1 MTTTLPWPK
10 NERANPMIDN
20 APPEE
25 VPSVDRLPVITA
37 MLNFLKDFLDR
48 PARPSA
54 GELLRALERHA
65 GPGAREL
72 FKWLLSVGAGYPDMR
87 REDRSY
93 FDAMLAD
100 GSVAAALSGEGKAD
114 DETVS
119 SIDALL
125 RQTALY
131 RSSRDFKD
139 MVAFMGRFRD
149 YAPYNVMLVR
159 LQNPSC
165 GFFATATDWWK
176 RHKRHLIDDA
186 KPMLILAP
194 MHPVMLVYALD
205 QTAGQEVPKQLLEFA
220 HFEGE
225 WQPKWLTNLV
235 ENAERHR
242 IGVAFKELSST
253 HGGRATNDPGVYGW
267 KMRITIHD
275 RLDGPSQF
283 GVLVHELAHV
293 LLGHLGTDYDHWWPG
308 RFNVDTAS
316 AEIEAESV
324 AHIVAT
330 RFGLR
335 GSSAAYLSGYV
346 AGTAIPQGVSIDLIA
361 KVAGQI
367 ERMGKGLL
375 PTPKPRPL
383 KPEKKS

>member
-1 MTTTLPWPK
+1 MTESLHL
-10 NERANPMIDN
+10 
-20 APPEE
+20 APEPASE
-25 VPSVDRLPVITA
+25 PFPALLGSLRFFQALLAT
-37 MLNFLKDFLDR
+37 

-54 GELLRALERHA
+54 GELLRALQREV
-65 GPGAREL
+65 GPDAQPHFLQVLYMLAE
-72 FKWLLSVGAGYPDMR
+72 WPDLR

-93 FDAMLAD
+93 FRAMKTD
-100 GSVAAALSGEGKAD
+100 GTAEAALRGEGKAD

-125 RQTALY
+125 RQSALY
-131 RSSRDFKD
+131 RSSSEFKE

-165 GFFATATDWWK
+165 GFFATAADWWK

-186 KPMLILAP
+186 KPMVILAP

-205 QTAGQEVPKQLLEFA
+205 QTAGKVVPKQLLEFA
-220 HFEGE
+220 RFEGE
-225 WQPKWLTNLV
+225 WQPKWLANLV
-235 ENAERHR
+235 ENAQRHR

-253 HGGRATNDPGVYGW
+253 HAGRATNDPGVDGW

-275 RLDGPSQF
+275 RLDETSQF

-308 RFNVDTAS
+308 RFNVDTTS
-316 AEIEAESV
+316 AEIEAETV
-324 AHIVAT
+324 AHIVAA
-330 RFGLR
+330 RFGLQ

-346 AGTAIPQGVSIDLIA
+346 ADAGIPQGVSIELIA
-361 KVAGQI
+361 KVAGEI
-367 ERMGKGLL
+367 ERMAKGLL
-375 PTPKPRPL
+375 PSPKPRPP
-383 KPEKKS
+383 KPEKKK